1 MIAGTDTNFP
11 GTNQFGLTAENTPDL
26 QETFDTRWMVVCYY
40 DPVFSDGGVDHP
52 MHNALPYMMS
62 APAPCVDDAAC
73 PSAPRASVSFRRA
86 AASATC
92 SLRRRRR
99 RAQPPKNVTASLRL
113 RGSNRASWKLG
124 AAREKNETRLH
135 TPPYE
140 SNEWMM
146 RTRSVPAIST
156 TTTT

>member
-73 PSAPRASVSFRRA
+73 PSGSSCKCVVSSGRRQRHLLFASTPAPC
-86 AASATC
+86 SATEEC
-92 SLRRRRR
+92 YCL
-99 RAQPPKNVTASLRL
+99 P
-113 RGSNRASWKLG
+113 
-124 AAREKNETRLH
+124 
-135 TPPYE
+135 
-140 SNEWMM
+140 
-146 RTRSVPAIST
+146 
-156 TTTT
+156 